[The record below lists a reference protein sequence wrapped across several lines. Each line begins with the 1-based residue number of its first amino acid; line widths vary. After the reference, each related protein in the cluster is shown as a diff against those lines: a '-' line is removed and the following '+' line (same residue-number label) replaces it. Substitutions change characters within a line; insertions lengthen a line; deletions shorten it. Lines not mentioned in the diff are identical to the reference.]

1 MSWCRIRLR
10 SERKMRNRND
20 SEGDCEV
27 VEELRATYSERKRE
41 DEKTGTAEKWMQ
53 GTQSGQHQPE
63 SIERCDACGIG
74 DDLQLC
80 GKPDSINLGVP
91 GIKLGVANLVT
102 VTGLYILAPMEV
114 LLVVILRVLLV
125 GFMFGNGM
133 SILYSLAG
141 GILSFLV
148 MLLLKRIKGFSM
160 IGISIAGGVSH
171 NIGQIAVA
179 MCVLENTK
187 LIYYLPVLMIA
198 GTVTGI
204 LIGVVSRKILP
215 AVSQG
220 AGAER
225 KNK

>member
-1 MSWCRIRLR
+1 MKSWKSYEQHTPKGNEKMKKQEQQKNGCRER
-10 SERKMRNRND
+10 SLASISRRVSSGAML
-20 SEGDCEV
+20 V
-27 VEELRATYSERKRE
+27 AL
-41 DEKTGTAEKWMQ
+41 AE
-53 GTQSGQHQPE
+53 SLIP
-63 SIERCDACGIG
+63 
-74 DDLQLC
+74 
-80 GKPDSINLGVP
+80 INLGIP

-171 NIGQIAVA
+171 NIGQIVVA
-179 MCVLENTK
+179 MCVLENMK

>member
-1 MSWCRIRLR
+1 
-10 SERKMRNRND
+10 
-20 SEGDCEV
+20 
-27 VEELRATYSERKRE
+27 
-41 DEKTGTAEKWMQ
+41 MQ

-80 GKPDSINLGVP
+80 GSLIPINLGIP

-148 MLLLKRIKGFSM
+148 MLLLKRIKGF
-160 IGISIAGGVSH
+160 
-171 NIGQIAVA
+171 
-179 MCVLENTK
+179 
-187 LIYYLPVLMIA
+187 P
-198 GTVTGI
+198 
-204 LIGVVSRKILP
+204 
-215 AVSQG
+215 
-220 AGAER
+220 
-225 KNK
+225 

>member
-1 MSWCRIRLR
+1 MR

-20 SEGDCEV
+20 SEGNCEV

-41 DEKTGTAEKWMQ
+41 DEKTGTAEKRMQ
-53 GTQSGQHQPE
+53 GTQSDQHQPE
-63 SIERCDACGIG
+63 SIERCDAGGSG

-80 GKPDSINLGVP
+80 GKPDSHQP
-91 GIKLGVANLVT
+91 WS
-102 VTGLYILAPMEV
+102 TGLYILAPMEV

-171 NIGQIAVA
+171 NIGQIVVA